1 MSNEGHTSTK
11 AHWRLRPGEQRT
23 LLFAGD
29 FFFAWVAFVIAVYFW
44 ASAMTFSTQPVIVF
58 AQQRLETWFYLL
70 PVIWMILLMDTYDR
84 RTSSDFR
91 RTLKAIGISAL
102 VGGVLYLVVY
112 FTSDT
117 LLPRRGVAIFLG
129 AAAGLTL
136 LWRFSYIQIFSTTR
150 FMHRVFLVGAGETG
164 QALLKVLE
172 NIEQPFILAGLID
185 DELSKIGQKFFGFE
199 VIGSSENLISLA
211 VQENVTE
218 LIVAIS
224 GKIIPETFETLLEAQ
239 QRGILITRMPVA
251 YEELIE
257 RVPVEH
263 LEADWIMRSF
273 VDEARESSFYTIAKR
288 IVDILAGLV
297 GALSLVVIGP
307 LVSLAILIESGR
319 PVVFEQTRA
328 GKGGRPFRILK
339 FRSMKLHTEKGER
352 PTLTSENDDRVTPL
366 GKFLRKTHLDEW
378 LQFINVLRGDMSL
391 VGPRPELP
399 EYVDH
404 FQQHIPFYRARL
416 LVKPGVTGWAQ
427 VHIKYAANIE
437 EMIVKL
443 EYDLYYIKH
452 RTFWMDLLILLRTA
466 AAVFGFRGR

>member
-1 MSNEGHTSTK
+1 MSNEDQSSTL

-23 LLFAGD
+23 LLFAVD
-29 FFFAWVAFVIAVYFW
+29 FFFAWVAFVVAVYFW
-44 ASAMTFSTQPVIVF
+44 ASAMTFSTQTVILF
-58 AQQRLETWFYLL
+58 ARQRLETWFYLL

-84 RTSSDFR
+84 RTSSNLN

-102 VGGVLYLVVY
+102 IGSVLYLVVY

-117 LLPRRGVAIFLG
+117 LLPRRGLAIFLG

-136 LWRFSYIQIFSTTR
+136 LWRFSYIKIFSTTR

-185 DELSKIGQKFFGFE
+185 DDPSKIGQKFFGFE
-199 VIGSSENLISLA
+199 VIGASENLISLA
-211 VQENVTE
+211 LQENVTE

-257 RVPVEH
+257 RVPVEQ
-263 LEADWIMRSF
+263 LEADWILRSF

-288 IVDILAGLV
+288 IMDILAGLV

-339 FRSMKLHTEKGER
+339 FRSMKLHTEKGDR

-437 EMIVKL
+437 EMVVKL

-452 RTFWMDLLILLRTA
+452 RTFWMDIMILLRTA

>member
-1 MSNEGHTSTK
+1 MSNGDQTTTM
-11 AHWRLRPGEQRT
+11 ARWRLRPGEQRT

-44 ASAMTFSTQPVIVF
+44 ASAMTFSAQPVIVF
-58 AQQRLETWFYLL
+58 ARQRLETWFYFL
-70 PVIWMILLMDTYDR
+70 PVIWMVLLIDTYDR
-84 RTSSDFR
+84 RTSSDFNR
-91 RTLKAIGISAL
+91 SLRAIGISAL

-129 AAAGLTL
+129 SAAVLTV
-136 LWRFSYIQIFSTTR
+136 LWRFIYIKIFSTTR

-172 NIEQPFILAGLID
+172 EIEQPFILAGLID
-185 DELSKIGQKFFGFE
+185 DDPAKIGQKFYGTE
-199 VIGSSENLISLA
+199 VIGDSKNLIALA
-211 VQENVTE
+211 MQENVTE

-224 GKIIPETFETLLEAQ
+224 GKIIPETFETLLDAQ
-239 QRGILITRMPVA
+239 QRGILITRMPVT

-263 LEADWIMRSF
+263 LEADWILRSF

-288 IVDILAGLV
+288 LVDIFAGLV
-297 GALSLVVIGP
+297 GVLSLVVIGP
-307 LVSLAILIESGR
+307 LVSLAILIESGQ

-328 GKGGRPFRILK
+328 GKGGVPFRILK
-339 FRSMKLHTEKGER
+339 FRSMRLHEENGIR
-352 PTLTSENDDRVTPL
+352 PVLTSEDDDRITRL

-378 LQFINVLRGDMSL
+378 LQFVNVLRGDMSL

-437 EMIVKL
+437 EMVVKL

-452 RTFWMDLLILLRTA
+452 RTFWMDIMILLRTA
-466 AAVFGFRGR
+466 AAVLGFRGR